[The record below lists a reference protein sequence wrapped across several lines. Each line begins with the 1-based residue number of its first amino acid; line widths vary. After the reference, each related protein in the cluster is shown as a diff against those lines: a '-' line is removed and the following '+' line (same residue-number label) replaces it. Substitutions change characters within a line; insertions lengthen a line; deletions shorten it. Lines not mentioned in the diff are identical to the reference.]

1 MNISEFRE
9 TGHKIVD
16 LLANYL
22 NEIED
27 HPLLRDSEPAVI
39 EKLFNEPIP
48 EEGKSSDEI
57 LDELKEKLFPFI
69 TNVNHPGY
77 FGLITPTPNPIGI
90 LGDFIASALNQNL
103 GAYSIGPSAVEM
115 EKRTVRWL
123 CDLVG
128 FPESAGGNLTSGG
141 MMANFIGMKLA
152 RDWSSGNRAQH
163 QGAIFDHIV
172 YVSEERHVSLDKAV
186 DAVGL
191 GRNSLRTIPTDEEF
205 RVDIGAME
213 TAINEDKKNGL
224 VPACII
230 GLAGTTNTGSVD
242 PLPALR
248 QLADK
253 HKMWLHVDAAYGGG
267 TLLSQKRTDLLKG
280 IEAADSVTLD
290 PHKWF
295 FAPLD
300 AGSILVKD
308 RRQLTLSFGIQPSY
322 LQDNIDN
329 KRFQYFVHSFEQ
341 SRRFRSL
348 KVWMSFKRYGTKQ
361 ISRWIDANI
370 DQAEHLY
377 KLCKDE
383 RILRPAVYPQMSA
396 ICIRYDS
403 DKLSPSEI
411 ELLHSEV
418 AKKAELSGKFWISTT
433 SLKGKLF
440 FRINPVNFRTRLK
453 HIDELYNFLKKE
465 CRELEEKLLKLT
477 ERK

>member
-1 MNISEFRE
+1 MNNSEFRD
-9 TGHKIVD
+9 TGHKVVD
-16 LLANYL
+16 LIADYL
-22 NEIED
+22 DEIED
-27 HPLLRDSEPAVI
+27 HPLLKETDPQVI
-39 EKLFNEPIP
+39 EKLFNESIP
-48 EEGKSSDEI
+48 EEGKTSEDI
-57 LDELKEKLFPFI
+57 LKELKEKLFPYV

-77 FGLITPTPNPIGI
+77 FGLITPTPAPIGI

-141 MMANFIGMKLA
+141 MMANFIGMKLG

-163 QGAIFDHIV
+163 QGAIFDHVV
-172 YVSEERHVSLDKAV
+172 YVSEERHVSIDKAV
-186 DAVGL
+186 DAVGF
-191 GRNSLRTIPTDEEF
+191 GRNSLRTIPTDEEY
-205 RVDIGAME
+205 RIDLDALQ
-213 TAINEDKKNGL
+213 TAIDEDKKKGL

-248 QLADK
+248 RLADK
-253 HKMWLHVDAAYGGG
+253 YKMWLHVDAAYGGG
-267 TLLSQKRTDLLKG
+267 ILLSQIRTDLLKG
-280 IEAADSVTLD
+280 IETADSVTLD

-295 FAPLD
+295 YAPLD

-308 RRQLTLSFGIQPSY
+308 KRQLTLSFGIQPSY
-322 LQDNIDN
+322 LKDNIDN
-329 KRFQYFVHSFEQ
+329 TRFQYYVHSFEQ

-361 ISRWIDANI
+361 ISRWIDSNI
-370 DQAEHLY
+370 DQAVHLY
-377 KLCKDE
+377 KLCKEE

-396 ICIRYDS
+396 ICIRFDS
-403 DKLSPSEI
+403 NRLIPSEI
-411 ELLHSEV
+411 DLLHNEV
-418 AKKAELSGKFWISTT
+418 AKKADLSGKFWISTT

-453 HIDELYNFLKKE
+453 HIDDLYNFLKKE
-465 CRELEEKLLKLT
+465 CLELEEKLAILS

>member
-1 MNISEFRE
+1 MDISEFRE
-9 TGHKIVD
+9 TGHKLVD
-16 LLANYL
+16 LLSDYL

-27 HPLLRDSEPAVI
+27 HPLLTDTDPELI
-39 EKLFNEPIP
+39 EKLFEEPIP
-48 EEGKSSDEI
+48 KEGISSEQVI
-57 LDELKEKLFPFI
+57 QELKEKLLPYT

-77 FGLITPTPNPIGI
+77 FGLITPSPTPMGI
-90 LGDFIASALNQNL
+90 LGDFIASTLNQNL

-123 CDLVG
+123 CDLLG
-128 FPESAGGNLTSGG
+128 FPATAGGNLTSGG

-163 QGAIFDHIV
+163 QGAIFEHRV

-186 DAVGL
+186 DAVGF
-191 GRNSLRTIPTDEEF
+191 GRNSLRTIATDEDF
-205 RVDIGAME
+205 KINIDALE
-213 TAINEDKKNGL
+213 TALKDDKKNNL

-242 PLPALR
+242 PLPVLR
-248 QLADK
+248 KIADK
-253 HKMWLHVDAAYGGG
+253 NNAWFHVDAAYGGG
-267 TLLSQKRTDLLKG
+267 VLLSGKRMNLLKG
-280 IEAADSVTLD
+280 IETADSVTLD

-295 FAPLD
+295 YAPLD
-300 AGSILVKD
+300 AGSILVRDK
-308 RRQLTLSFGIQPSY
+308 RQLTLSFGIQPSY
-322 LQDNIDN
+322 LKDDIDN

-361 ISRWIDANI
+361 IARWIDSNI

-383 RILRPAVYPQMSA
+383 RILRPAVNPPMSA
-396 ICIRYDS
+396 ICLRFDS
-403 DKLSPSEI
+403 EKLSPSEV
-411 ELLHSEV
+411 ELLHTEV
-418 AKKAELSGKFWISTT
+418 SKKIEKSGRFWISTT
-433 SLKGKLF
+433 DLKGKLF

-453 HIDELYNFLKKE
+453 HIDELYKILKKE
-465 CRELEEKLLKLT
+465 CLELEDKFARLAE
-477 ERK
+477 E

>member
-16 LLANYL
+16 LLADYL
-22 NEIED
+22 NGVEER
-27 HPLLRDSEPAVI
+27 PLFIDTNPAII
-39 EKLFNEPIP
+39 EKLFDEAIP

-57 LDELKEKLFPFI
+57 LNELKDKLFPYA

-77 FGLITPTPNPIGI
+77 FGLMTPTPSPIGI
-90 LGDFIASALNQNL
+90 LGDFIASALNQNP
-103 GAYSIGPSAVEM
+103 GAYSIGASAVEM
-115 EKRTVRWL
+115 EKRTIKWL
-123 CDLVG
+123 CDLAG
-128 FPESAGGNLTSGG
+128 LPETAGGNLTSGG
-141 MMANFIGMKLA
+141 MMANFIGMKLG

-163 QGAIFDHIV
+163 QGAIFDHMV

-191 GRNSLRTIPTDEEF
+191 GRNSLRIIPTDEEF
-205 RVDIGAME
+205 RVDLNAME
-213 TAINEDKKNGL
+213 AAINEDKKKGL

-248 QLADK
+248 KLADK
-253 HKMWLHVDAAYGGG
+253 NKMWFHVDAAYGGG
-267 TLLSQKRTDLLKG
+267 TLLSQKRINLLKG
-280 IEAADSVTLD
+280 IETADSITLD

-295 FAPLD
+295 YAPLD

-308 RRQLTLSFGIQPSY
+308 KRQLTLSFGIQPNY
-322 LQDNIDN
+322 LKDNIDN

-361 ISRWIDANI
+361 ISRWIDSNI

-377 KLCKDE
+377 KLCKDD
-383 RILRPAVYPQMSA
+383 RILRPAVFPQMSA
-396 ICIRYDS
+396 ICIRFES
-403 DKLSPSEI
+403 DRLTSSEI
-411 ELLHSEV
+411 DLLHNEV
-418 AKKAELSGKFWISTT
+418 ARKTELSGKFWISTT
-433 SLKGKLF
+433 ELKGKLF
-440 FRINPVNFRTRLK
+440 FRINPINFRTRLK

-465 CRELEEKLLKLT
+465 CLELEEKLFKLT
-477 ERK
+477 QQK

>member
-9 TGHKIVD
+9 TGHKLVD
-16 LLANYL
+16 LLSDYL
-22 NEIED
+22 NEIEE
-27 HPLLRDSEPAVI
+27 HPLLKNIDPKEI
-39 EKLFNEPIP
+39 EKLFDEPIP
-48 EEGKSSDEI
+48 KEGIKSDEI
-57 LDELKEKLFPFI
+57 IKELKEKLFPYA

-77 FGLITPTPNPIGI
+77 FGLITPTPTPIGI
-90 LGDFIASALNQNL
+90 LGDFIASTLNQNL

-163 QGAIFDHIV
+163 QGAIFEHVV
-172 YVSEERHVSLDKAV
+172 YVSEERHVSIDKAI

-191 GRNSLRTIPTDEEF
+191 GRNSLRIIPTDEEF
-205 RVDIGAME
+205 RIDLNALE
-213 TAINEDKKNGL
+213 TAIKENKKNNL
-224 VPACII
+224 IPACII

-242 PLPALR
+242 PLHALR
-248 QLADK
+248 KIADK
-253 HKMWLHVDAAYGGG
+253 HKMWFHVDAAYGGG
-267 TLLSQKRTDLLKG
+267 TLLSEKRMNLLNG
-280 IEAADSVTLD
+280 IESADSVTLD

-295 FAPLD
+295 YAPLD

-308 RRQLTLSFGIQPSY
+308 KRQLTLSFGIQPSY
-322 LQDNIDN
+322 LKDNIDN
-329 KRFQYFVHSFEQ
+329 ERFQYFVHSFEQ

-361 ISRWIDANI
+361 ISRWIDSNI

-377 KLCKDE
+377 KLCKND
-383 RILRPAVYPQMSA
+383 RILRPAVSPQMSA
-396 ICIRYDS
+396 ICIRFDS
-403 DKLSPSEI
+403 EKLPPSEV
-411 ELLHSEV
+411 ELLHNEV

-433 SLKGKLF
+433 DLKGKIF

-453 HIDELYNFLKKE
+453 HIDDLYKFLIKE
-465 CRELEEKLLKLT
+465 CLEMENRLVKLS
-477 ERK
+477 EG

>member
-1 MNISEFRE
+1 MDISEFRE
-9 TGHKIVD
+9 TGHKLVD
-16 LLANYL
+16 LLSDYL

-27 HPLLRDSEPAVI
+27 HPLLKDTDPELI
-39 EKLFNEPIP
+39 EKLFEESIP
-48 EEGKSSDEI
+48 KEGISSEQVI
-57 LDELKEKLFPFI
+57 QELKEKLLPYT

-77 FGLITPTPNPIGI
+77 FGLITPSPTPMGI
-90 LGDFIASALNQNL
+90 LGDFIASTLNQNL

-128 FPESAGGNLTSGG
+128 FPVTAGGNLTSGG

-163 QGAIFDHIV
+163 QGAIFEHRI

-186 DAVGL
+186 DAVGF
-191 GRNSLRTIPTDEEF
+191 GRNSLRIIPTDENF
-205 RVDIGAME
+205 RINIDALE
-213 TAINEDKKNGL
+213 NAIKEDKKNNL

-242 PLPALR
+242 PLPVLR
-248 QLADK
+248 KIADK
-253 HKMWLHVDAAYGGG
+253 YGAWFHVDAAYGGG
-267 TLLSQKRTDLLKG
+267 VLLSGKRTNLLKG
-280 IEAADSVTLD
+280 IETADSVTLD

-295 FAPLD
+295 YAPLD
-300 AGSILVKD
+300 AGSILVRDK
-308 RRQLTLSFGIQPSY
+308 RQLTLSFGIQPSY
-322 LQDNIDN
+322 LKDDIDN

-361 ISRWIDANI
+361 IARWIDSNI

-383 RILRPAVYPQMSA
+383 RILRPAVNPPMSA
-396 ICIRYDS
+396 ICLRFDS
-403 DKLSPSEI
+403 EKLSPSEV
-411 ELLHSEV
+411 ELLHTEV
-418 AKKAELSGKFWISTT
+418 SKKIEKSGKFWISTT
-433 SLKGKLF
+433 DLKGKLF

-453 HIDELYNFLKKE
+453 HIDELYKLLKKE
-465 CRELEEKLLKLT
+465 CLELEDKFARLAEG
-477 ERK
+477 